1 MLVLRSTPDNYAPNC
16 SLVFLSFAIEVGGRV
31 TIEYSWQAIF
41 GYYICCGLRI
51 VIPSQD
57 VSYVEVCVAP
67 FSHYLAACVCP
78 RRRHATDFQVVDARM
93 YQVVAC
99 LSHPKFRTASSF
111 SRACLSPSA
120 AYAAAPSA
128 NGNVYVWDIARST
141 TGSGSSD
148 SGAAFAA
155 SGAGTGTPSSSSLP
169 SSVVATVL
177 QTHGVAASGC
187 DWCLNMPSTLASCD
201 SKGGLRV
208 WG

>member
-1 MLVLRSTPDNYAPNC
+1 MLRLARFPFSMVCCR
-16 SLVFLSFAIEVGGRV
+16 GRGKDV
-31 TIEYSWQAIF
+31 HERIWQAIA
-41 GYYICCGLRI
+41 GEWVAEICASFVQCLVLHMASLR
-51 VIPSQD
+51 VPPPPHLLP
-57 VSYVEVCVAP
+57 AGR
-67 FSHYLAACVCP
+67 CP
-78 RRRHATDFQVVDARM
+78 RPTDVQVVDARM

-99 LSHPKFRTASSF
+99 LSHPKFRTVSSF

-120 AYAAAPSA
+120 TYAAAASA

-141 TGSGSSD
+141 GSGDGKSV
-148 SGAAFAA
+148 AFAS
-155 SGAGTGTPSSSSLP
+155 SGAGAGTSSSS
-169 SSVVATVL
+169 SSAVVTVL